1 MNIRELKTIMVKDI
15 VKNFKDITGFSIK
28 DIFDDEGLKIEI
40 IEETLPI
47 IKSYLISKYDYEMD
61 DDMLYMLDEEL
72 YSNSSNTI

>member
-1 MNIRELKTIMVKDI
+1 MNTRELKTIMIKDI

-47 IKSYLISKYDYEMD
+47 IKSYLISKHDYEMD

-72 YSNSSNTI
+72 YSNS